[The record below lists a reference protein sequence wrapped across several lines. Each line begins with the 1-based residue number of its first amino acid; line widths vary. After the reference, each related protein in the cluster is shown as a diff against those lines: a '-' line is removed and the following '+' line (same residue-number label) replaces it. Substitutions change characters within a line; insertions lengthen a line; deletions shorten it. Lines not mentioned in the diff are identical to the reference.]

1 MGSVISLQLKFVACF
16 YEYTDSFLIKKNNN
30 RLYDIIRKK
39 PLRGED
45 DITFLRRESERLGFG
60 NLNNFRRMAA
70 IGDSTYY
77 ASELRDSLLP
87 KGIRCITPAE
97 ALDESFAKQ
106 LRPGLAEIIR
116 QAYQG

>member
-1 MGSVISLQLKFVACF
+1 
-16 YEYTDSFLIKKNNN
+16 
-30 RLYDIIRKK
+30 
-39 PLRGED
+39 LRGED